1 MLDPLHIVSI
11 WLLHFR
17 TEEQLATT
25 ADIGQHLHGLELFEN
40 SLADYSSFCGSSLR
54 LSSVEISE
62 AKQLPNLCPR
72 SRRGIIAPV
81 RTSDASGLFLLK
93 GVDAINNH

>member
-11 WLLHFR
+11 WLLHSK
-17 TEEQLATT
+17 TEEQLATA
-25 ADIGQHLHGLELFEN
+25 ADTGQHLYGHELFGN
-40 SLADYSSFCGSSLR
+40 SLADYSSFCCSSLR

-72 SRRGIIAPV
+72 SRTGIIAPV
-81 RTSDASGLFLLK
+81 ITSGASGLFLLK
-93 GVDAINNH
+93 GVDAISNH